1 MTSDPVTSNSGP
13 RSAAPLVDTPRLRLR
28 AWVDADRAPWH
39 ALHADPEVTRYL
51 GPGPYDRI
59 ATDEMIDRFEQEWA
73 DRRLGLWAVEARR
86 PVPGWSSRLL
96 GFVGLHAVP
105 DDLPFAPAVEVGW
118 RLARPAWGHGYATE
132 GASAAVADGFQ
143 RCRLAE
149 IVSFT
154 VPANLR
160 SRAVMERIGMVR
172 DPAGDFDHP
181 RLPSSSPLRR
191 HVLYRL
197 RAPGSAK
204 PDSSSAR

>member
-1 MTSDPVTSNSGP
+1 MTSAPWQ

-28 AWVDADRAPWH
+28 AWTDADRGPWH

-51 GPGPYDRI
+51 GPGPYDRRS
-59 ATDEMIDRFEQEWA
+59 TDAMIDRFVQEWA

-86 PVPGWSSRLL
+86 PVAGWSSRFL

-132 GASAAVADGFQ
+132 GASAAVADGFR
-143 RCRLAE
+143 RCRLPE

-154 VPANLR
+154 VPANVR
-160 SRAVMERIGMVR
+160 SRAVMERLGMVR

-181 RLPSSSPLRR
+181 RLPPASPLRR

-197 RAPGSAK
+197 PAPGTGT
-204 PDSSSAR
+204 PDSGSVR